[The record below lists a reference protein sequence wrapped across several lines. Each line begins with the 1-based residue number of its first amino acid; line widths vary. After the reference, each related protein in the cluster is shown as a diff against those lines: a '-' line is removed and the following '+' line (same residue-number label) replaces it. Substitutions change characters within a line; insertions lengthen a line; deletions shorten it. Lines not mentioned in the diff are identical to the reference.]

1 MILSPAQFVLY
12 LDELLVELR
21 SLGVG
26 CKVEDMFMGAAG
38 FCNDLFLLA
47 PTRDGMQVSP
57 INIFILYKMLYDW
70 HLGGTEKAVDLITFR
85 LATLME

>member
-1 MILSPAQFVLY
+1 MRQGYLFYCEQHRQGLILSPAQFVLY

-38 FCNDLFLLA
+38 FCDDLFLLA
-47 PTRDGMQVSP
+47 STRDGMQVVRGLETDS
-57 INIFILYKMLYDW
+57 I
-70 HLGGTEKAVDLITFR
+70 
-85 LATLME
+85 